1 MLSQWAITSINQSIN
16 QSVKNLYRQRRMSQ
30 TIETECC
37 FNVLRDYIIRNNNHR
52 LIKWMQITVY
62 KRMNECLCMSVP
74 ASINERLSSG
84 NVAVQEGRDI
94 SITCSVFGIPQPE
107 VTWYRRAGAG
117 RLADSDNEQCQLATT
132 GMERRPSQTNRAS
145 PRLCMKKF

>member
-1 MLSQWAITSINQSIN
+1 
-16 QSVKNLYRQRRMSQ
+16 
-30 TIETECC
+30 
-37 FNVLRDYIIRNNNHR
+37 
-52 LIKWMQITVY
+52 
-62 KRMNECLCMSVP
+62 MSVP

-145 PRLCMKKF
+145 PRLCMKKFWKQCSRYRMQFRIQYCKTGTKIPE

>member
-1 MLSQWAITSINQSIN
+1 
-16 QSVKNLYRQRRMSQ
+16 
-30 TIETECC
+30 
-37 FNVLRDYIIRNNNHR
+37 
-52 LIKWMQITVY
+52 
-62 KRMNECLCMSVP
+62 MNDCLCMSVP

-117 RLADSDNEQCQLATT
+117 RLADSDDEQCQLATT

-145 PRLCMKKF
+145 PRLCMKKFLFENNAAVTGCNFGYNIAKREQKFPSKCQNSENLLCSVVCPV